1 MRVVIGEWLQE
12 GVRMMDDGFYMAGSF
27 LMGFAVAAIVAAVI
41 CADHSVKDEAIER
54 GYAQHCPL
62 NGEWAWK
69 GECE

>member
-1 MRVVIGEWLQE
+1 MRL
-12 GVRMMDDGFYMAGSF
+12 MDDDFYMAFGVF
-27 LMGFAVAAIVAAVI
+27 MGVILGAIVTAAI
-41 CADHSVKDEAIER
+41 CLSHSIKDEAVER